1 LFEAMKILSY
11 LIVCPHCDAVYR
23 RPLLELDQVA
33 QCAECSV
40 VLCRSV
46 RLSID
51 AWFALTLTSAIA
63 FLLANVFPV
72 ISVGLQGFHNEATL
86 WQFTR
91 SLVQGIGA
99 PMAVVAIMV
108 TVGAPFFQIVLLS
121 WILAFAR
128 KGRRAPGFASGMK
141 CLSALRP
148 WSMVEVALL
157 GVLVTAIKLS
167 SMAQVSFG
175 LGLWAMAIMV
185 CLAAL
190 TINGNLQWLW
200 QATDPAPKEARVS

>member
-1 LFEAMKILSY
+1 
-11 LIVCPHCDAVYR
+11 
-23 RPLLELDQVA
+23 
-33 QCAECSV
+33 
-40 VLCRSV
+40 
-46 RLSID
+46 
-51 AWFALTLTSAIA
+51 
-63 FLLANVFPV
+63 
-72 ISVGLQGFHNEATL
+72 
-86 WQFTR
+86 
-91 SLVQGIGA
+91 
-99 PMAVVAIMV
+99 MAVVAIMV

>member
-1 LFEAMKILSY
+1 MKILSY

-128 KGRRAPGFASGMK
+128 KGRRAPGFASSMK

-175 LGLWAMAIMV
+175 LGLWAMTIMV

>member
-1 LFEAMKILSY
+1 MKILSY

-33 QCAECSV
+33 RCAECSV

-63 FLLANVFPV
+63 FVLANFFPV

-86 WQFTR
+86 WQFTH
-91 SLVQGIGA
+91 SLIEGMGA
-99 PMAVVAIMV
+99 PMAVAAIMV
-108 TVGAPFFQIVLLS
+108 TIGAPFVQIILLS
-121 WILAFAR
+121 WILGFAR

-141 CLSALRP
+141 FLSALRP

-157 GVLVTAIKLS
+157 GVMVTAIKLS

-175 LGLWAMAIMV
+175 LGIWAMAIMV

-200 QATDPAPKEARVS
+200 QATDPACKEACSS

>member
-128 KGRRAPGFASGMK
+128 KGRRAPGFTSGMK
-141 CLSALRP
+141 FLSALRP